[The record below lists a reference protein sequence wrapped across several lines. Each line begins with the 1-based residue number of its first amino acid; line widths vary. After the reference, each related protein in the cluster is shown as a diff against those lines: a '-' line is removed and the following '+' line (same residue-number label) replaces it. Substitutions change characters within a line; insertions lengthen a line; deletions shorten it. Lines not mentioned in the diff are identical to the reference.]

1 MSNMS
6 FPAQPSCVGV
16 VLAGGR
22 GTRMGGPDKPFRVLA
37 GRSLLDRVMDR
48 LSPQADP
55 LLISANADPA
65 RFHAYGVPVIADAL
79 PRHQGPLAGILA
91 GMRWTAAHR
100 PGVRFVAS
108 AAADTPFFPKNLVR
122 SFFDNYGAR
131 KGAIALAA
139 SANGIHPVFGLWP
152 VSLAD
157 DLEAFLLSGA
167 NPKMLDFSGRHGSFT
182 VPFDDIALP
191 GGGRADPFFNI
202 NTPRDAEQAE
212 AVALILDA
220 RERREP

>member
-1 MSNMS
+1 MG
-6 FPAQPSCVGV
+6 FPEQPSCVGV

-37 GRSLLDRVMDR
+37 GRPLLDRVMER

-55 LLISANADPA
+55 LLISANADPV
-65 RFHAYGVPVIADAL
+65 RFHAYGAPVVADAL

-91 GMRWTAAHR
+91 GMRWTAEHR
-100 PGVRFVAS
+100 PDVRFIAS
-108 AAADTPFFPKNLVR
+108 VAADTPFFPRNLVR

-131 KGAIALAA
+131 ESAIALAA
-139 SANGIHPVFGLWP
+139 SANGNHPVFGLWP

-167 NPKMLDFSGRHGSFT
+167 NPKMLDFARRHDSFT
-182 VPFDDIALP
+182 VPFDDIVLP
-191 GGGRADPFFNI
+191 DGRCVDPFFNI

-212 AVALILDA
+212 VVALILDA
-220 RERREP
+220 WERREP